1 MRILIAD
8 DDETLRELL
17 TMLLTRNGHEVVAAK
32 DGEAAFREF
41 MTTHGNEY
49 DAIITDY
56 QMPRKNGIVLIMDV
70 RAVDP
75 EMKCILVTGTPPEDA
90 DLARWQADCGYF
102 PVLQKPYRNEALLD
116 LLK

>member
-41 MTTHGNEY
+41 MTTHGNEF
-49 DAIITDY
+49 DAVITDY
-56 QMPRKNGIVLIMDV
+56 QMPRKNGIVLIMDI
-70 RAVDP
+70 RAIKP
-75 EMKCILVTGTPPEDA
+75 EQKCILVTGTPPEA
-90 DLARWQADCGYF
+90 DELARWQKDSGVF
-102 PVLQKPYRNEALLD
+102 PVLQKPYRNEALLA
-116 LLK
+116 LL